1 MRSVLQHQFQW
12 FLSRR
17 EGADSFDILTFM
29 KYKIEILQIILFSS
43 NLHVQDED
51 LKNENRTIWNGNDS
65 MHDW

>member
-1 MRSVLQHQFQW
+1 M
-12 FLSRR
+12 R
-17 EGADSFDILTFM
+17 EGADSFDILTFL